1 MKDSIFN
8 YYDITDGWTDYKS
21 NLNAEDCQ
29 KSCRY
34 SLSCLF
40 SIHFYENQNP
50 NNRKPINGGAKNNT
64 CILRNKLNIQ
74 YGTQK
79 DRSANIY
86 YLTGILII
94 SIYLIL
100 RLNIIFS

>member
-29 KSCRY
+29 ESCRY

-64 CILRNKLNIQ
+64 CVLRNQLNIQ

-79 DRSANIY
+79 DRSTNIY

-94 SIYLIL
+94 SMYLIL
-100 RLNIIFS
+100 YLYIIFS